1 MEEGL
6 DLAGLKAGQPVQ
18 QQVPTQAV
26 VVNVLL
32 KEKMPHYSL
41 SFQEIDFLG

>member
-18 QQVPTQAV
+18 QQVPAQAV

-32 KEKMPHYSL
+32 KEECLTIHSL
-41 SFQEIDFLG
+41 SKKLIF